1 MTDDTTKDDTT
12 KQERDRDRDEGRKRP
27 SAGVKVTDKRMFGP
41 DGELREEYSFLE
53 QEGKEKPER
62 GAGTAREPTPA
73 PSSAPTPESPPE
85 SPRTAAAGGPGPG
98 GGPSPGVGAAPGDA
112 KAGAAAGGPAGEGP
126 GPFGQPSFLD
136 LVSVLAEPVAI
147 YLGDV
152 KLPDGRNAENLDM
165 ARFHIDLLDI
175 LRQKTEGQLTEQERA
190 VLDDLLYRLRMRFV
204 QKRDT
209 ERSGLENRSNIETP
223 G

>member
-1 MTDDTTKDDTT
+1 MTDDTNK
-12 KQERDRDRDEGRKRP
+12 KQRDREGDEDRSRKP
-27 SAGVKVTDKRMFGP
+27 AGVKVTDKRMFGP
-41 DGELREEYSFLE
+41 DGELREEYSFLKKDE
-53 QEGKEKPER
+53 TKEPDR
-62 GAGTAREPTPA
+62 GAEPGGTGERRDVRESGGETVREPSPE
-73 PSSAPTPESPPE
+73 APTA
-85 SPRTAAAGGPGPG
+85 TAASEPPPGSGGE
-98 GGPSPGVGAAPGDA
+98 PSPGVGPSPADA
-112 KAGAAAGGPAGEGP
+112 TAGGPSAEGP
-126 GPFGQPSFLD
+126 GAFGQPSFLD

-175 LRQKTEGQLTEQERA
+175 LRGKTEGQLTEQEKA

-204 QKRDT
+204 QKRDAV
-209 ERSGLENRSNIETP
+209 RSGLENRSNLETP